1 MFDWYLCSGSA
12 FDLCLSFSHC
22 RANSSIV
29 FKNRTGI
36 TLFPGTL
43 NINLEEDYIVK
54 PDWIIKPEE
63 FGGTENVLVQKCELL
78 GKTAYIVRAE
88 KNQIGQGE
96 HNLQIIEIVADIC
109 FRKKYNLTD
118 NKKILIQI
126 N

>member
-1 MFDWYLCSGSA
+1 MVLSGNVTSGIGTA
-12 FDLCLSFSHC
+12 KMWVGKI
-22 RANSSIV
+22 NGV

-43 NINLEEDYIVK
+43 NIKIEEDYIVK

-109 FRKKYNLTD
+109 FREKYNLTD
-118 NKKILIQI
+118 NEKILIQI